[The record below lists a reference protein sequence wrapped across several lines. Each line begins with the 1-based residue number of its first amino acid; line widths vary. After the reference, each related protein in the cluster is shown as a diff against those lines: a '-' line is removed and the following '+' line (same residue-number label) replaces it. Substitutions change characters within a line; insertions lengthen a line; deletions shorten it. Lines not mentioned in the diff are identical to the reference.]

1 MMEGRELL
9 NRIRNGSMEDD
20 WFKLQYELM
29 QYIKCPDSSPEIVHE
44 LKGYTEM
51 VAMICDGLKET
62 VPGL

>member
-1 MMEGRELL
+1 MMQGRELL

-29 QYIKCPDSSPEIVHE
+29 QYIKCPDSSPEIVQE

-51 VAMICDGLKET
+51 VAMICDGLKGT

>member
-29 QYIKCPDSSPEIVHE
+29 QYIKFPDSSQEIVQE